1 MTISVRTVALHAT
14 FLMAAVFP
22 AAAQSTSEAV
32 VSACHVSPIVSDL
45 EKSARFY
52 HDLLG
57 MDLMPAPPPGPL
69 PWDTDPGHL
78 LLHGLPDA
86 RLRFI
91 QARMP
96 GVRCGIE
103 LVEFANVDRTPVRRR
118 YQDPGAAT
126 IILMVRDI
134 DLAFAALRKGGAHVV
149 TTSGGP
155 ISMNPANKTR
165 AVIVQDPDGHY
176 VELAQVD
183 PLPQTRVAAESNVIG
198 IRLRLTVA
206 DVEQALAYYQHVL
219 GVQGTARPFVRGP
232 SVMDMAGLPAAGEY
246 QLATIQMPGSSLVF
260 ELIGFKGLDSAKTPV
275 ASRVQDPGSFRLQLT
290 MGSIDAA
297 LATLKES
304 GARVISTGGV
314 PVSMTFGGRP
324 WRLSVVPDA
333 NNLFLIVQQAPAP
346 VEPASAFF
354 TTSDGVKI
362 RYLTLGDRG
371 SWVVLIHGYSD
382 SAQRMWFTT
391 GIAPVLARNHRVV
404 ALDNRNHG
412 ESGKPQPG
420 GPGRAQ
426 DIVELMDHLKIDRA
440 HIHGYSMGGAL
451 AGQLLALIPGRFITA
466 GFGGSGLQETD
477 PALRAQAAALDEA
490 APKAQGAD
498 AAAMERFRA
507 RVAASLPAGSTTPA
521 SPAMPAVD
529 LRALAIPIIGINGAY
544 DSPYAKTH
552 RFWREAS
559 VFQNVILP
567 GKTHLTAVAV
577 GGPMPPEYAD
587 AMSRFIDE
595 FDAR

>member
-1 MTISVRTVALHAT
+1 MTKSVRTVALYAALLLAAAAT
-14 FLMAAVFP
+14 
-22 AAAQSTSEAV
+22 AAAQSTPGAV
-32 VSACHVSPIVSDL
+32 VNACHVSPIVSDL
-45 EKSARFY
+45 ERSARFY

-78 LLHGLPDA
+78 HLHGLPDA

-103 LVEFANVDRTPVRRR
+103 LVEFANVDRKLVRRR

-126 IILMVRDI
+126 MILMVRDI
-134 DLAFAALRKGGAHVV
+134 DAAFAALRKGGAHVV
-149 TTSGGP
+149 TTSGAP
-155 ISMNPANKTR
+155 VSTSAANKTR
-165 AVIVQDPDGHY
+165 AVTVQDPDGHY

-183 PLPQTRVAAESNVIG
+183 PPPATTVAAASNVIG

-206 DVEQALAYYQHVL
+206 DVEQALAYYQSVL
-219 GVQGTARPFVRGP
+219 GVQGSTRPFVHNA

-246 QLATIQMPGSSLVF
+246 QLATIQMPGSALVL
-260 ELIGFKGLDSAKTPV
+260 ELIGFRGLDSARTPLP
-275 ASRVQDPGSFRLQLT
+275 SRVQDPGSFRLQLT

-297 LATLKES
+297 LANLKTS
-304 GARVISTGGV
+304 GARVISSGGV
-314 PVSMTFGGRP
+314 PVGMTFGGRP
-324 WRLSVVPDA
+324 WRLAVVPNA
-333 NNLFLIVQQAPAP
+333 NNLFLIVQQAPP
-346 VEPASAFF
+346 VEPAEGFF

-362 RYLTLGDRG
+362 HYLTLGNRG

-382 SAQRMWFTT
+382 TAQRMWFTT

-412 ESGKPQPG
+412 ASDKPQAG

-426 DIVELMDHLKIDRA
+426 DIVELMDHLKIEKA

-451 AGQLLALIPGRFITA
+451 TGQLLTMIPGRFITA

-490 APKAQGAD
+490 APKAQGED

-507 RVAASLPAGSTTPA
+507 RVATILPAASATPA
-521 SPAMPAVD
+521 ASAGPPVNVAALTIPI
-529 LRALAIPIIGINGAY
+529 LAINGSF
-544 DSPYAKTH
+544 DTPYAKTH
-552 RFWREAS
+552 RLWREAKT
-559 VFQNVILP
+559 FQNVILP

-587 AMSRFIDE
+587 AMSRFIDQ
-595 FDAR
+595 FDVP

>member
-1 MTISVRTVALHAT
+1 VGLHAA
-14 FLMAAVFP
+14 FLLAAVFP
-22 AAAQSTSEAV
+22 VAAQSASEAV

-69 PWDTDPGHL
+69 PWDTDQGHL

-134 DLAFAALRKGGAHVV
+134 DTAFAALRKGGAHVV
-149 TTSGGP
+149 TTSGAP

-219 GVQGTARPFVRGP
+219 GVKGMARPFVGSL

-297 LATLKES
+297 LATLKDS

-346 VEPASAFF
+346 V
-354 TTSDGVKI
+354 
-362 RYLTLGDRG
+362 
-371 SWVVLIHGYSD
+371 
-382 SAQRMWFTT
+382 
-391 GIAPVLARNHRVV
+391 
-404 ALDNRNHG
+404 
-412 ESGKPQPG
+412 
-420 GPGRAQ
+420 
-426 DIVELMDHLKIDRA
+426 
-440 HIHGYSMGGAL
+440 
-451 AGQLLALIPGRFITA
+451 
-466 GFGGSGLQETD
+466 
-477 PALRAQAAALDEA
+477 
-490 APKAQGAD
+490 
-498 AAAMERFRA
+498 
-507 RVAASLPAGSTTPA
+507 
-521 SPAMPAVD
+521 
-529 LRALAIPIIGINGAY
+529 
-544 DSPYAKTH
+544 
-552 RFWREAS
+552 
-559 VFQNVILP
+559 
-567 GKTHLTAVAV
+567 
-577 GGPMPPEYAD
+577 
-587 AMSRFIDE
+587 
-595 FDAR
+595 DAR

>member
-1 MTISVRTVALHAT
+1 
-14 FLMAAVFP
+14 
-22 AAAQSTSEAV
+22 
-32 VSACHVSPIVSDL
+32 VSACHVSPIVTDL

-69 PWDTDPGHL
+69 PWDTDAGHL

-103 LVEFANVDRTPVRRR
+103 LVEFANVDRKPVRRR

-134 DLAFAALRKGGAHVV
+134 EKAFTALRNGGAHVV

-155 ISMNPANKTR
+155 ISMSPANKTR

-183 PLPQTRVAAESNVIG
+183 PLPQTPVAAESNVIG

-206 DVEQALAYYQHVL
+206 DVEQALVYYRHAL
-219 GVQGTARPFVRGP
+219 GVQGTARPFVRST

-246 QLATIQMPGSSLVF
+246 QLATIQMPGSALIF
-260 ELIGFKGLDSAKTPV
+260 ELIGFRGLDSAKTPV
-275 ASRVQDPGSFRLQLT
+275 PSRVQDPGSFRLQLT

-297 LATLKES
+297 LATLEDS

-324 WRLSVVPDA
+324 WRLSIVPDQ
-333 NNLFLIVQQAPAP
+333 NNLFLIVQQAPA
-346 VEPASAFF
+346 
-354 TTSDGVKI
+354 
-362 RYLTLGDRG
+362 
-371 SWVVLIHGYSD
+371 
-382 SAQRMWFTT
+382 
-391 GIAPVLARNHRVV
+391 
-404 ALDNRNHG
+404 
-412 ESGKPQPG
+412 
-420 GPGRAQ
+420 
-426 DIVELMDHLKIDRA
+426 
-440 HIHGYSMGGAL
+440 
-451 AGQLLALIPGRFITA
+451 
-466 GFGGSGLQETD
+466 
-477 PALRAQAAALDEA
+477 
-490 APKAQGAD
+490 
-498 AAAMERFRA
+498 
-507 RVAASLPAGSTTPA
+507 
-521 SPAMPAVD
+521 
-529 LRALAIPIIGINGAY
+529 
-544 DSPYAKTH
+544 
-552 RFWREAS
+552 
-559 VFQNVILP
+559 
-567 GKTHLTAVAV
+567 
-577 GGPMPPEYAD
+577 
-587 AMSRFIDE
+587 

>member
-1 MTISVRTVALHAT
+1 MYGTGLLLAGV
-14 FLMAAVFP
+14 FLTQAVPPAMAQTPPGAPGAAVG
-22 AAAQSTSEAV
+22 
-32 VSACHVSPIVSDL
+32 ACHVSPIVSDL
-45 EKSARFY
+45 DQSARFY

-57 MDLMPAPPPGPL
+57 MDLMPPPPPGLL

-78 LLHGLPDA
+78 NLHGLPDA

-103 LVEFANVDRTPVRRR
+103 LVEFAGVDRKPVRRR

-126 IILMVRDI
+126 LILIVRDI
-134 DLAFAALRKGGAHVV
+134 DRAFAALEKGGAQVV
-149 TTSGGP
+149 TTGGRP
-155 ISMNPANKTR
+155 VSTSEANKTR
-165 AVIVQDPDGHY
+165 AVTVRDPDGHF
-176 VELAQVD
+176 VELAQID
-183 PLPQTRVAAESNVIG
+183 PMPATSVAAASNVIG

-206 DVEQALAYYQHVL
+206 DADQALAYYQHVL
-219 GVQGTARPFVRGP
+219 GVQGSARPFVRNP
-232 SVMDMAGLPAAGEY
+232 SVMRMVGLPEAGEY
-246 QLATIQMPGSSLVF
+246 QLATIQMPGSALVF
-260 ELIGFKGLDSAKTPV
+260 ELMGFRGLDSAKTPV
-275 ASRVQDPGSFRLQLT
+275 PSRVQDPGSFRLQLT
-290 MGSIDAA
+290 MRGIDAA
-297 LATLKES
+297 LATLKNA

-314 PVSMTFGGRP
+314 PVHMTFGGRP
-324 WRLSVVPDA
+324 WQLSVVPDS
-333 NNLFLIVQQAPAP
+333 NNLFLIVQQAPPP

-354 TTSDGVKI
+354 TASDGVKL

-412 ESGKPQPG
+412 QSDKPQPG

-426 DIVELMDHLKIDRA
+426 DIVELMDHLKIEKA

-451 AGQLLALIPGRFITA
+451 TGQLLALIPGRFITA

-477 PALRAQAAALDEA
+477 PVLRAQAVALDEA

-507 RVAASLPAGSTTPA
+507 RVATTLPAGSATPVGA
-521 SPAMPAVD
+521 PPPVD
-529 LRALAIPIIGINGAY
+529 LAALTIPIIGINGSF

-552 RFWREAS
+552 RLWREAKT
-559 VFQNVILP
+559 FQNVILP
-567 GKTHLTAVAV
+567 GKTHLTAIAV

-587 AMSRFIDE
+587 AMSRFIDQ